1 MSKNIKSKRS
11 DTLVKTI
18 ENKYGVDLVYQ
29 SDAELHT
36 VLKNEG
42 LPSLSE
48 LLKMVQKQNA

>member
-29 SDAELHT
+29 SDAELNT